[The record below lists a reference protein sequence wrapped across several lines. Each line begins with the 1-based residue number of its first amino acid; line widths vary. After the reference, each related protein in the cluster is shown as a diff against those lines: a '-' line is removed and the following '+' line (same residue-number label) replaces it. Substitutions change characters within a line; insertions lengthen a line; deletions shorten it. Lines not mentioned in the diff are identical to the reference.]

1 MDVMKEL
8 QEKGFLST
16 TSLQHEDVDLKWKDE
31 IEIEEDNFLTL
42 YNLTEAMSNNITV
55 KAIQEGSN
63 HLDFKAVFEEYK
75 NIQFE
80 NMKELG

>member
-1 MDVMKEL
+1 
-8 QEKGFLST
+8 
-16 TSLQHEDVDLKWKDE
+16 
-31 IEIEEDNFLTL
+31 
-42 YNLTEAMSNNITV
+42 MSNNITV